1 MTAIT
6 ILEYDEKAAREAYL
20 IHVALIATE
29 IQDPTLKDMP
39 RWQALR
45 AQVYQQFH
53 DLFEVHQ

>member
-1 MTAIT
+1 MVSVPV
-6 ILEYDEKAAREAYL
+6 LEYDEEAAREAYL
-20 IHVALIATE
+20 IHVALIAAE
-29 IQDPTLKDMP
+29 IQDPTMKELP